1 MGDARQTMRS
11 TQPFSLS
18 TSINSAGGGA
28 SQPSLPGRMSALGSQ
43 IS

>member
-18 TSINSAGGGA
+18 TSINSAGGA